1 MALDCSV
8 PSKRST
14 ISSLYVNILCINILS
29 NDNLCAGK
37 IHKLTFDRTLL
48 KRILWHVDLLILK
61 NNLDRC
67 LKKFVVIVVCVII
80 AMYFMAI
87 FIAW

>member
-8 PSKRST
+8 PSKSST

-29 NDNLCAGK
+29 NDNLCAVK
-37 IHKLTFDRTLL
+37 IHKLTFDRTLF

-67 LKKFVVIVVCVII
+67 LKKFVVIVVSISLNGLLFVSIS
-80 AMYFMAI
+80 Y
-87 FIAW
+87 W